1 MGEPVD
7 ATIGSMN
14 GDVDRLHDEGALWHA
29 RGQLPRAIACYRAA
43 LALDAGAIETRS
55 NLAHALL
62 DAGRH
67 RDAWQ
72 SLQEAPERQRAH
84 PTLLATAGAL
94 HCAEGHYAAAIEVLE
109 PLTRSGRVDEMP
121 WVNLATA
128 QRELGGE
135 PAALVSLREA
145 CDINPDNARAQAD
158 LTGLLLS
165 MGRAAEALDVA
176 DAFLD
181 RYPEDRQVL
190 SIAALA
196 LQDLQ
201 RTDEAREICNL
212 DSMIDI
218 VDRDEFDLPPG
229 LLQELAQHL
238 REEPSLIQAPRSKAT
253 RGGSQTGELD
263 PGSHPGL
270 LAIEAWVKSLMPS
283 ELRSWRWW
291 ATVLEAGGRQVPHI
305 HPRSSWSGVFY
316 VSLPE
321 DLQRK
326 NAAAGALEF
335 GMPPSHLRLRHSP
348 STRVVA
354 PMPGRLVIF
363 PSHFWHRTLEFD
375 ASGQRISIAFD
386 AVDEDTGA

>member
-1 MGEPVD
+1 
-7 ATIGSMN
+7 MN
-14 GDVDRLHDEGALWHA
+14 AEFDRLHDEGALWHA
-29 RGQLPRAIACYRAA
+29 RGQLARAIACYRAA
-43 LALDAGAIETRS
+43 LALDASAIETRS
-55 NLAHALL
+55 NLAHALV
-62 DAGRH
+62 DAGRQ

-72 SLQEAPERQRAH
+72 SLQEAPERQQTH

-94 HCAEGHYAAAIEVLE
+94 HCAEGKYAAAIEVLE

-135 PAALVSLREA
+135 PAALASLREA

-158 LTGLLLS
+158 LAGLLLS

-176 DAFLD
+176 DAFLA
-181 RYPEDRQVL
+181 RHPEDRQLL

-196 LQDLQ
+196 LQELQ
-201 RTDEAREICNL
+201 RTDEAREICDL
-212 DSMIDI
+212 DSMIEI
-218 VDRDEFDLPPG
+218 VDRDELDLPPG

-238 REEPSLIQAPRSKAT
+238 REEPSLVQGPLSKAT

-283 ELRSWRWW
+283 ELRAWRWW
-291 ATVLEAGGRQVPHI
+291 GTILEAGGHQVPHI

-321 DLQRK
+321 DLQRSD
-326 NAAAGALEF
+326 ASAGALEF
-335 GMPPSHLRLRHSP
+335 GTPPSHLRLRSAS
-348 STRVVA
+348 STRVIA
-354 PMPGRLVIF
+354 PMPGRLVMF

-386 AVDEDTGA
+386 AVDEDTGV